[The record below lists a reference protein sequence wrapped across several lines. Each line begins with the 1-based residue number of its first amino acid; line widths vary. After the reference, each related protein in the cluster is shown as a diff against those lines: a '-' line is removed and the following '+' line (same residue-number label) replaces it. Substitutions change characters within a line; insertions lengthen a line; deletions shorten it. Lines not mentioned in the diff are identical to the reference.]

1 MKKRLGG
8 FKNIHVAPLNGNTFS
23 TPVPIA
29 GAKQIEAELA
39 YESVQF
45 YADNAIDYSDY
56 IFNGGEGTLTVSG
69 LTMAEYNT
77 LFGATVQDGGVLVKS
92 SDIAPE
98 VAVLFERNKLGTNGK
113 VLYALYAC
121 KFAPPTI
128 GAQTMEG
135 SVEEETLEL
144 KFTVRELADGEVF
157 YMVDSTEAEANP
169 TAVSAWYT
177 TVQKPGTAGAAVED
191 NEEVVNPVKATAKGK

>member
-1 MKKRLGG
+1 MTKKRLGG
-8 FKNIHVAPLNGNTFS
+8 FSNIHVAKLVSDGTFQA
-23 TPVPIA
+23 PVPLA

-69 LTMAEYNT
+69 LTMDEYNT
-77 LFGATVQDGGVLVKS
+77 LFGSTVADGGALVKS
-92 SDIAPE
+92 TDIAPE
-98 VAVLFERNKLGTNGK
+98 LAVLFERRKLGTDKK
-113 VLYALYAC
+113 VLYVLYAC

-144 KFTVRELADGEVF
+144 KFTVRELSEGEVF
-157 YMVDSTEAEANP
+157 FMVDTEVA
-169 TAVSAWYT
+169 TGSVVSNWFSS
-177 TVQKPGTAGAAVED
+177 VQKPA
-191 NEEVVNPVKATAKGK
+191 

>member
-8 FKNIHVAPLNGNTFS
+8 FSQIHIAKMVSDGTFQA
-23 TPVPIA
+23 PVPLT

-69 LTMAEYNT
+69 LTMDEYQL
-77 LFGATVQDGGVLVKS
+77 LFGSTVADGGVLVKS
-92 SDIAPE
+92 TDIAPE
-98 VAVLFERNKLGTNGK
+98 VAVLFERKKLGTSEK
-113 VLYALYAC
+113 VYYALYAC

-144 KFTVRELADGEVF
+144 KFTVRELPEGEVF
-157 YMVDSTEAEANP
+157 YMIDSETHTGTKGAQ
-169 TAVSAWYT
+169 WYES
-177 TVQKPGTAGAAVED
+177 VQFA
-191 NEEVVNPVKATAKGK
+191 

>member
-8 FKNIHVAPLNGNTFS
+8 FKNIHIAKMISDGTFQA
-23 TPVPIA
+23 PVPLT

-69 LTMAEYNT
+69 LTMDEYNM
-77 LFGATVQDGGVLVKS
+77 LFGATVADGGVLVKS

-98 VAVLFERNKLGTNGK
+98 VAVLFERNKLGTNEK
-113 VLYALYAC
+113 VFYALYAC

-135 SVEEETLEL
+135 SVEEENVEL
-144 KFTVRELADGEVF
+144 KFTVRELPAGEVF
-157 YMVDSTEAEANP
+157 YMVDSESHTGTKDAQWYS
-169 TAVSAWYT
+169 AV
-177 TVQKPGTAGAAVED
+177 QFG
-191 NEEVVNPVKATAKGK
+191 

>member
-1 MKKRLGG
+1 MTKKRLGG
-8 FKNIHVAPLNGNTFS
+8 FKNIYIAKLVSDGSYQA
-23 TPVPIA
+23 PVPLA

-69 LTMAEYNT
+69 LTMAEYEL
-77 LFGATVQDGGVLVKS
+77 LFGSTVADGGVLVKS
-92 SDIAPE
+92 TDIAPE
-98 VAVLFERNKLGTNGK
+98 VAVLFERNKLGTNEK
-113 VLYALYAC
+113 VYYALYAC

-135 SVEEETLEL
+135 SVEEEPLEL
-144 KFTVRELADGEVF
+144 KFTVREVTDGSVF
-157 YMVDSTEAEANP
+157 YMVDSETHTGTKAD
-169 TAVSAWYT
+169 SWYT
-177 TVQKPGTAGAAVED
+177 SVQTA
-191 NEEVVNPVKATAKGK
+191 